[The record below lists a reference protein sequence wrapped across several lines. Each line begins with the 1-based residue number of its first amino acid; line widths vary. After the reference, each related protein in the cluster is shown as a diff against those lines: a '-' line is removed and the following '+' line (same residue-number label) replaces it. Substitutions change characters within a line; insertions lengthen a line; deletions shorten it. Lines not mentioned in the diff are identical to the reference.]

1 MRFSIRDYLWLLA
14 VIVLVLAWLSTSH
27 RSALIEARLQ
37 AADRRIE
44 DLKTEI
50 QVATKES
57 KNLLS
62 QLESF
67 FGAFKKL
74 ELSDEQ
80 RESFGSFLQ
89 EELKQNGIPVVI
101 RVD

>member
-1 MRFSIRDYLWLLA
+1 MRFSIRDILWLMVVVALA
-14 VIVLVLAWLSTSH
+14 LAWFVTAH

-44 DLKTEI
+44 DLKAEI
-50 QVATKES
+50 QVATNES

-80 RESFGSFLQ
+80 RQSFGTLLQ
-89 EELKQNGIPVVI
+89 EELKQHGIPVVI